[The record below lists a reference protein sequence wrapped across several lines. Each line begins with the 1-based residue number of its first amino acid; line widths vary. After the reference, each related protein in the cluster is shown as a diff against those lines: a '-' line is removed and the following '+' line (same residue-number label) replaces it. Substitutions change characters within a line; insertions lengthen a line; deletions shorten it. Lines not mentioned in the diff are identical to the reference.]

1 MYPVHNLC
9 PKCFLSST
17 AEIDHQP
24 MEYPNYDKAV
34 FGLNFFI
41 HSTESNVN
49 SSPPGCLRGSFRQTV
64 PANRPLFFF
73 VHPDLQEHIPSF
85 FFVLQSI
92 PPKHP
97 HPPHPTPGVSDRQ
110 ADRQASFGQSTY
122 KGTKN
127 SFSSLDRAYN
137 THPNDKLGPSV
148 PALDSIRSERDV
160 QESGTKL
167 TKRTKNI
174 RVTYYSAP
182 T

>member
-1 MYPVHNLC
+1 
-9 PKCFLSST
+9 
-17 AEIDHQP
+17 
-24 MEYPNYDKAV
+24 MEDPNYDKAV

-73 VHPDLQEHIPSF
+73 VHPDLQEHIEHLPFFCPPVDPS
-85 FFVLQSI
+85 QT
-92 PPKHP
+92 
-97 HPPHPTPGVSDRQ
+97 PTPTPTPPLAQQTDRQ
-110 ADRQASFGQSTY
+110 SDKPVLASPH
-122 KGTKN
+122 TKEKK

-148 PALDSIRSERDV
+148 PALDSIRSE
-160 QESGTKL
+160 SGTKL
-167 TKRTKNI
+167 IKRTKNI